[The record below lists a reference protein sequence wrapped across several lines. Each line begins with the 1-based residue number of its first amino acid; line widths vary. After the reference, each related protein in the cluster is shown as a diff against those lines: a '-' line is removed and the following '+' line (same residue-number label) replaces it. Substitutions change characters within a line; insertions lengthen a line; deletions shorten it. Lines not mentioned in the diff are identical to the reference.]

1 MHHEWPLLSLSTKC
15 VRLKSDV
22 RKRTAYSVDT
32 LPKSSHLK
40 QDYLTNESFLKIFN
54 NFYEVDALKKLGRLS
69 LLCFLWVFA
78 VFGARVAEG
87 HEVTSSESRES
98 LGLTA
103 AEQRWLEE
111 HPYVDIAIM
120 DKWVPLNFVNER
132 GQPDG
137 VGVDFLKYLETRLPI
152 SFTIVPGPF
161 AENLALVKDKK
172 IDALMDVS
180 ARPEREGYL
189 NFTQSYLTI
198 PHSIVARSDGPFF
211 VNESGLA
218 GKVVALEEGFG
229 TVRYF
234 RDKHPDVEVVEYPD
248 TLSCLRAV
256 SDGKADAYAGNR
268 AVAAFYISR
277 ELLVNLQMQG
287 ILDRGGSVLTIGVRK
302 DWPILAEILDRA
314 LGLMSLADQ
323 QKIIQKWVA
332 ETETVV
338 GLTLKPAEKK
348 WLAEHKDIRLGVD
361 NSYMPFQG
369 INSEGQYEGIF
380 SEYIGWL
387 NDQLSLSMVPLS
399 GLSWS
404 DVLEKARNGEIDVIP
419 GIQPTPEREQYLNFT
434 KPFITLPLVLVSPEK
449 TPFLGGLDDLAG
461 RTVAVIKDTASES
474 YIRSNHPLIK
484 IVPVANIV
492 EALEL
497 VSIGKAD
504 VTMDN
509 IASLAYNIRANNI
522 RGLKISA
529 TTPYNYELSMGIRKE
544 WPELVSILDR
554 SLTSIPDYKK
564 QSYYDRWI
572 NVQIQSLIDWVRI
585 WQIIGVVI
593 AVIILPLLLTLW
605 WNRKLA
611 REVELRRIAE
621 ERAEEATRAKSDF
634 LANMSH
640 EIRTPMNAVMG
651 MTHLALQTELSS
663 KQRDYLSRIDVSAK
677 ALLRIINDI
686 LDFSKIEAG
695 KLDIERIEFHL
706 DEVIEGVANLLT
718 VQVEEKGL
726 ELLFDIKQDVPMN
739 LVGDPLRLGQI
750 LINLAGNAVK
760 FTEQGE
766 IIVAAE
772 VIEQQEDR
780 VMLKFSVR
788 DTGIGMT
795 PDQQGK
801 LFQSFSQADTTTTRK
816 FGGTGLGLA
825 ICKRLTELMDG
836 EIAVESKPGKGSIF
850 WFTAR
855 LGLHSRDRAPAKL
868 LAEDFHGM
876 RVLVVDDN
884 RTSQTILSEAL
895 ISMGCE
901 PESVSSGEEA
911 LAILEKSQ
919 PDSPF
924 ELVLMDWKMEGMD
937 GIETTRRI
945 RNSEALAAIP
955 TVIMV
960 TAYGREE
967 IMQQAKNVGM
977 AAFLVKPVNQSVL
990 FNTIMEVFGHQVE
1003 KTRYFESREITGKEE
1018 LAAIKDA
1025 KVLLAEDNQINQQVA
1040 LELLNGLGLQ
1050 VTIANDGKEALY
1062 YVEKNEFDL
1071 VLMDIQMPVMDGFE
1085 ATARIQEIDRCQNLP
1100 IVAMTAHAMAGDREK
1115 SLNAGMVDHINKPID
1130 PEALYATVRKWIAP
1144 GKKTLEFSTTA
1155 HPPGVKTEYS
1165 SYEVSRLNEKLPDIH
1180 VEKGLKQ
1187 VSGNYQLYVKLLND
1201 FVGNF
1206 SDVTE
1211 QIDNE
1216 MHKGSVDAA
1225 VRRAH
1230 TVKGLSATLGAMDLH
1245 SAFKTLE
1252 SNLSEEESFN
1262 NSLAMAAKELD
1273 KVISQIL
1280 KALPQEGST
1289 DAIKTE
1295 VGVEEIETTLLPAL
1309 DELQRLAALND
1320 MGCEDLFD
1328 SIRNQA
1334 SALVPGKTEQL
1345 KNEIEG
1351 FNFKGAVA
1359 TIDEIIAELT
1369 NLVRGEKDNG

>member
-1 MHHEWPLLSLSTKC
+1 M
-15 VRLKSDV
+15 
-22 RKRTAYSVDT
+22 
-32 LPKSSHLK
+32 
-40 QDYLTNESFLKIFN
+40 
-54 NFYEVDALKKLGRLS
+54 KKLAYLS
-69 LLCFLWVFA
+69 LLCFSWVFL
-78 VFGARVAEG
+78 VSGAHVVKG
-87 HEVTSSESRES
+87 HEDPAADLQEN
-98 LGLTA
+98 LGLTV
-103 AEQRWLEE
+103 AELEWLEE
-111 HPYVDIAIM
+111 HPFIDIAIM
-120 DKWVPLNFVNER
+120 DKWVPLNFVNEM

-137 VGVDFLKYLETRLPI
+137 VGVDILEYLETRLPI

-161 AENLALVKDKK
+161 AENLAFVKEKK

-180 ARPEREGYL
+180 ARPEREEYL
-189 NFTQSYLTI
+189 NFTQPYLTI
-198 PHSIVARSDGPFF
+198 PHSIVARSNGPFF
-211 VNESGLA
+211 VSESDLA

-229 TVRYF
+229 NVRYF

-268 AVAAFYISR
+268 AVAAFYISK

-302 DWPILAEILDRA
+302 DWPILAEILDKVFDS
-314 LGLMSLADQ
+314 MSIADH
-323 QKIIQKWVA
+323 QKILHKWVA
-332 ETETVV
+332 ETETVL
-338 GLTLKPAEKK
+338 GLTLKPAEEK

-361 NSYMPFQG
+361 IAWMPFEG
-369 INSEGQYEGIF
+369 LGSEGQYEGIF
-380 SEYIGWL
+380 SEYISWL
-387 NDQLSLSMVPLS
+387 NEKLNLSMAAVP

-404 DVLEKARNGEIDVIP
+404 EVLEKARNGEIDVIP
-419 GIQPTPEREQYLNFT
+419 GIQPTPEREQFLNFT
-434 KPFITLPLVLVSPEK
+434 NPYLYVPIVLVSREESNY
-449 TPFLGGLDDLAG
+449 LGGLDGLSG
-461 RTVAVIKDTASES
+461 KKVAVVKDYLTEI
-474 YIRSNHPLIK
+474 YLRNNHPLINVVTASNVTK
-484 IVPVANIV
+484 
-492 EALEL
+492 ALEM
-497 VSIGKAD
+497 VSNGTAD
-504 VTMDN
+504 AVMDN
-509 IASLAYNIRANNI
+509 LASLTYYMRINNI
-522 RGLKISA
+522 DGLKVSY
-529 TTPYNYELSMGIRKE
+529 TTPYTFEVTMGVRKD
-544 WPELVSILDR
+544 WPQLVDIINRSIL
-554 SLTSIPDYKK
+554 TIPDYLK

-572 NVQIQSLIDWVRI
+572 NVQIKSLLDWARVWR
-585 WQIIGVVI
+585 IIGVVI
-593 AVIILPLLLTLW
+593 VITIVPLLLTLW

-611 REVELRRIAE
+611 SEVELRRIAE

-663 KQRDYLSRIDVSAK
+663 KQRDYLSRIDSSAK

-726 ELLFDIKQDVPMN
+726 ELLFDIKQDVPIN

-750 LINLAGNAVK
+750 LVNLAGNAVK

-766 IIVAAE
+766 IVVSAE
-772 VIEQQEDR
+772 LVEQQEDE

-795 PDQQGK
+795 PQQQDK

-825 ICKRLTELMDG
+825 ICKRLTELMNG
-836 EIAVESKPGKGSIF
+836 EIAVESEPGKGSEF

-895 ISMGCE
+895 KSMGCE
-901 PESVSSGEEA
+901 PETVSSGEEA
-911 LAILEKSQ
+911 LTFLERSQ
-919 PDSPF
+919 SDSPF
-924 ELVLMDWKMEGMD
+924 ELVLMDWKMPDMD
-937 GIETTRRI
+937 GIETTRKI
-945 RNSEALAAIP
+945 RDSEALATIP

-967 IMQQAKNVGM
+967 IMHQAKNVGM

-990 FNTIMEVFGHQVE
+990 FNTIMEVFGHKVE
-1003 KTRYFESREITGKEE
+1003 KTRYLKSREVAEKEE

-1025 KVLLAEDNQINQQVA
+1025 KVLLAEDNEINQQVA
-1040 LELLNGLGLQ
+1040 LELLTGLGLQ
-1050 VTIANDGKEALY
+1050 VTIASDGKEALHY
-1062 YVEKNEFDL
+1062 AETEDFDL
-1071 VLMDIQMPVMDGFE
+1071 VLMDIQMPHMDGFE
-1085 ATARIQEIDRCQNLP
+1085 ATSRIQELERCQSLP

-1130 PEALYATVRKWIAP
+1130 PEELYVTVRKWIAS
-1144 GKKTLEFSTTA
+1144 GKIKSEPSAIT
-1155 HPPGVKTEYS
+1155 HPPGPKTEHF
-1165 SYEVSRLNEKLPDIH
+1165 SYEASRLKEKLPDID

-1187 VSGNYQLYVKLLND
+1187 VSGNYQLYIKLLND

-1206 SDVTE
+1206 SGVTE
-1211 QIDNE
+1211 QIEND
-1216 MHKGSVDAA
+1216 MDKGSADAA

-1252 SNLSEEESFN
+1252 LDLNQNEAFTPTLEK
-1262 NSLAMAAKELD
+1262 AAKELE
-1273 KVISQIL
+1273 KVVSQIVN
-1280 KALPQEGST
+1280 ALPQEEST
-1289 DAIKTE
+1289 GMIKTE
-1295 VGVEEIETTLLPAL
+1295 VSVEEIEAKLLPAL
-1309 DELQRLAALND
+1309 DELKRLAALND

-1328 SIRNQA
+1328 SIQNQTA
-1334 SALVPGKTEQL
+1334 ALVPEKADQL

-1351 FNFKGAVA
+1351 FNFKQAVV
-1359 TIDEIIAELT
+1359 TIDEILAELT
-1369 NLVRGEKDNG
+1369 KLVEGEKDNG